1 MIRKDMPYGDR
12 FTLAVKDFG
21 RKVVIKVNRGH
32 AEVSQNGKLVTIKY
46 NDSPVRGGEQKKTI
60 KSSSKQ

>member
-21 RKVVIKVNRGH
+21 RKVIIKVNRGY
-32 AEVSQNGKLVTIKY
+32 AEVSEGGKLVTITYK
-46 NDSPVRGGEQKKTI
+46 DSKVRGPRE
-60 KSSSKQ
+60 KSK